1 MGVDEKVEAKI
12 DLAKG
17 EVKER
22 VGDLTDDESLE
33 MEGKKD
39 QVKGNL
45 REGLENTKDAI
56 GDVKDAAKDA
66 TK

>member
-1 MGVDEKVEAKI
+1 MGVDEKIEAKI

-17 EVKER
+17 EVKEHL
-22 VGDLTDDESLE
+22 GDLTDDESLE

-45 REGLENTKDAI
+45 REGVENTKDALR
-56 GDVKDAAKDA
+56 DVKDAVKDA
-66 TK
+66 T

>member
-17 EVKER
+17 EVKEH
-22 VGDLTDDESLE
+22 VGDLTNNESLE
-33 MEGKKD
+33 REGKKD

-45 REGLENTKDAI
+45 REGMENTKDAI
-56 GDVKDAAKDA
+56 DDVKDAAKDA

>member
-1 MGVDEKVEAKI
+1 MGVDEKIEAKI

-22 VGDLTDDESLE
+22 VGDVTDDESLE

-45 REGLENTKDAI
+45 REGVENTKDAL
-56 GDVKDAAKDA
+56 GDVKDAVKNA
-66 TK
+66 T